1 MSTTR
6 PLVAVSREGVLD
18 EILRIAAAAGCELD
32 CVPDLVAARA
42 EWGRAPLVLVDTEVL
57 GGNSACRLPR
67 RAAVVLVTDQPLD
80 NPEWETVFAAGVER
94 VLTLPGEESAL
105 VALLADIAEQPT
117 AGKGTVLGVIGGR
130 GGAGASVF
138 AASVAIARADA
149 GGAALL
155 VDCDELSGGIDLV
168 LGAEQ
173 AAGLRW
179 PDVSVRA
186 GRVSMPALRDA
197 LPDVGRG
204 GGRLVVL
211 SGGRSGDGPTP
222 EAAAAV
228 IEAGIRSGYTV
239 VCDLPR
245 ELGPVG
251 WQVVDLADLVAV
263 VVPAEVRA
271 SASAHRL
278 VERLRHRARRVG
290 LVVRG
295 PSPDALSS
303 DVVADAVGSEALTV
317 MRAEPRLASAL
328 ERGEFRPRH
337 GGPLASGAADVL
349 AALRDDARAAA

>member
-1 MSTTR
+1 MSETR
-6 PLVAVSREGVLD
+6 PLVAVSGESVLD

-42 EWGRAPLVLVDTEVL
+42 EWVRAPLVLVDTVAL
-57 GGNSACRLPR
+57 GESGSRRLPR
-67 RAAVVLVTDQPLD
+67 RGDVVLVTDRPLD
-80 NPEWETVFAAGVER
+80 NPAWEAAFDAGVER
-94 VLTLPGEESAL
+94 VLTLPDEESDL
-105 VALLADIAEQPT
+105 VALLADVTEKPA
-117 AGKGTVLGVIGGR
+117 AGKGTVLGVVGGR

-138 AASVAIARADA
+138 AVSVAIACADG

-155 VDCDELSGGIDLV
+155 VDCDALSAGIDLV

-179 PDVSVRA
+179 PDVSVRS
-186 GRVSMPALRDA
+186 GRVSMAALRDA

-204 GGRLVVL
+204 AGHLVVL
-211 SGGRSGDGPTP
+211 SCGRSGGGPSP

-228 IEAGIRSGYTV
+228 IEAGVRSGYTV

-251 WQVVDLADLVAV
+251 WQVVDLADLIAV

-290 LVVRG
+290 LVIRG
-295 PSPDALSS
+295 PSPDALSA
-303 DVVADAVGSEALTV
+303 DVVADAVGSEPLTV

-328 ERGEFRPRH
+328 ERGRFRPRH
-337 GGPLASGAADVL
+337 GGPLALGAADVL
-349 AALRDDARAAA
+349 AALRADVKAAA